1 MTSFSPDF
9 EGTEFADPAGY
20 AHLLAPESTMCWWC
34 ESRPA
39 TTGEHKFKRTSL
51 ARLMGDGQ
59 VLVWGDGEQRR
70 EIRGKGGLKR
80 DRYGVVKFPKSMC
93 APCNNDTSQP
103 FDIAYDT
110 YAQYVETHLLR
121 ILPGLNLGS
130 LYGSEWR
137 QKSLDLARYHAKHFG
152 CRMARDRFPVPQS
165 LRDFMNGAEDMT
177 DGHMAI
183 ISTDSVNKAYGRGM
197 SISPAVPWISRDMTR
212 FTSCVMAAYIGPIG
226 IRYEWV
232 ADGIPDQERDQF
244 FRHSHPVINYFRN
257 EKDVVMKKTR
267 KPGRFARL
275 VQWAYRP

>member
-1 MTSFSPDF
+1 MSFHPEF
-9 EGTEFADPAGY
+9 EGTEFADPASY

-51 ARLMGDGQ
+51 ARLMGDDQ
-59 VLVWGDGEQRR
+59 VLVWGDGEKRR

-93 APCNNDTSQP
+93 APCNNDTSKP

-110 YAQYVETHLLR
+110 YAQHVETHLLW
-121 ILPGLNLGS
+121 ILPGLDLGS

-137 QKSLDLARYHAKHFG
+137 KKSLDLARYHAKHFG
-152 CRMARDRFPVPQS
+152 CRMVRDRFPVPQS
-165 LRDFMNGAEDMT
+165 LRDFMNGAEDMV

-183 ISTDSVNKAYGRGM
+183 ISTDSIRKAYGSGM
-197 SISPAVPWISRDMTR
+197 SISPAVPWVSRDMTR
-212 FTSCVMAAYIGPIG
+212 FTSCVMAAYIGSIG

-232 ADGIPDQERDQF
+232 ADGIPDQKRDQF
-244 FRHSHPVINYFRN
+244 FHHPNPVINYFRN

-275 VQWAYRP
+275 LQWAYKP